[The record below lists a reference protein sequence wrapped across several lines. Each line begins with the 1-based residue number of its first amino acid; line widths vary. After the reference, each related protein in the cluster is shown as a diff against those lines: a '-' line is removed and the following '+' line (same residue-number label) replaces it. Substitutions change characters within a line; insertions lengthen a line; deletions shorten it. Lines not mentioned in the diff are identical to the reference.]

1 MLLYPVGSC
10 NGLLCLFGRFSKNNQ
25 KILFYLWNPAT
36 MTRSNK
42 IEFPRKIG
50 FQDRWKFAFGYDNST
65 DTYKIVAF
73 NLMTNRVCVFNFG
86 DNVWRNIQ
94 SFLTVPYDL
103 SFYYHSYL
111 DSNHGVYVSGTL
123 NWLAVQNKLKKKNQ
137 IDHQHLT
144 IDQFVIISLN
154 LSTETYLQLLPPWD
168 FDKVPCVLPTLS
180 VLMNSFC
187 FSHDFHK
194 TDFIIWQM
202 KEFGIQESWTQFLKI
217 SYNNLCKSLQYD
229 YEFLLFPVC
238 LSENG
243 DTLILAWT
251 WSLGWHDHEQAIIYR
266 LRDKAAL
273 KTEIADKIKWFHAKD
288 YVESLVS
295 TNRK

>member
-1 MLLYPVGSC
+1 
-10 NGLLCLFGRFSKNNQ
+10 
-25 KILFYLWNPAT
+25 
-36 MTRSNK
+36 
-42 IEFPRKIG
+42 
-50 FQDRWKFAFGYDNST
+50 
-65 DTYKIVAF
+65 
-73 NLMTNRVCVFNFG
+73 
-86 DNVWRNIQ
+86 
-94 SFLTVPYDL
+94 
-103 SFYYHSYL
+103 
-111 DSNHGVYVSGTL
+111 VSGTL
-123 NWLAVQNKLKKKNQ
+123 NWLAVQNKFNKKNQ

-154 LSTETYLQLLPPWD
+154 LSTETYLQLLPPRD

-180 VLMNSFC
+180 VLMDSLC